1 MAGQVA
7 RRSDR
12 SALEIRCGIRDNRQT
27 SWAVGNTMTQQPVS
41 QFTLKTLAEH
51 VDGRV
56 EGDPQ
61 FTVRGLANL
70 EEAEPHQLSFV
81 ARNRLRPQAE
91 ASRAGA
97 ILVRPDLKADL
108 SCHRILVQDPY
119 LAYARIS
126 QLYWTASQVPPGVHP
141 TALIDPSVQVP
152 PSCRIGPY
160 VTVEPGV
167 ELGEAVELGA
177 GCHVGAGV
185 RIGAGTLLRPGVT
198 LYPDTLI
205 GSQCLLHAGVV
216 LGADGFGFAP
226 TETGWEKIA
235 QLGRV
240 VVGDRVEI
248 GANTTIDRGALEDTR
263 IGDDVIIDNLVQIG
277 HNAELGDGSAMAGQS
292 GLAGSAKVGRR
303 VLVGGQ
309 SGIGGHISIA
319 DNVQFHGQA
328 MVNKSIE
335 EPGAYAS
342 GIPVQPAADWRRMV
356 ARLKQLSVLSDK
368 VSELWKRAQQNK
380 D

>member
-1 MAGQVA
+1 
-7 RRSDR
+7 
-12 SALEIRCGIRDNRQT
+12 
-27 SWAVGNTMTQQPVS
+27 MTQQPVNE
-41 QFTLKTLAEH
+41 FTLHALAEH
-51 VDGRV
+51 VGGQV

-61 FTVRGLANL
+61 FTVRGLGNL
-70 EEAEPHQLSFV
+70 ETAEPHQLSFV

-108 SCHRILVQDPY
+108 KCHRILVADPY

-126 QLYWTASQVPPGVHP
+126 QLYWSAPQVPAGVHP
-141 TALIDPSVQVP
+141 TALIDPSAQVP
-152 PSCRIGPY
+152 ASCRIGPY
-160 VTVEPGV
+160 VTVEAGA
-167 ELGEAVELGA
+167 ELGESVELGA

-185 RIGAGTLLRPGVT
+185 RIGADTLLRPRVT
-198 LYPDTLI
+198 LYPGTRV
-205 GSQCLLHAGVV
+205 GSRCLLHAGAV

-226 TETGWEKIA
+226 TESGWEKIA

-248 GANTTIDRGALEDTR
+248 GANSTIDRGALEDTV
-263 IGDDVIIDNLVQIG
+263 IGNDVIIDNLVQIG

-309 SGIGGHISIA
+309 SGIAGHISIA
-319 DNVQFHGQA
+319 DNAQFHGQA
-328 MVNKSIE
+328 MVNKSIT

-356 ARLKQLSVLSDK
+356 ARLKQLSALSDK
-368 VSELWKRAQQNK
+368 VNELWNRARQNK